1 MESRHQQMLAEV
13 LSRAMIPSSAY
24 KHNELSDLRGGRLL
38 SQLTFED
45 FQALSAYARRTMP
58 QVCKPVADEPV

>member
-1 MESRHQQMLAEV
+1 MESRHQQMLAKV
-13 LSRAMIPSSAY
+13 LSRAMSPSSACMN
-24 KHNELSDLRGGRLL
+24 NELSDLRGGRLL

-58 QVCKPVADEPV
+58 PVRKPVADEPV